1 MASHFEG
8 MGRRV
13 SRLRVSHA
21 FHSPLMEPMLDDF
34 RAVVGGLAWSEPVV
48 PVVSNVTGAVAGPG
62 LLSDPEYWVGHVR
75 EAVRFADGVRA
86 LRTLGVSRFVECG
99 PDAVL
104 TGLAR
109 QVLDHDNDAGEQ
121 VVFASMLRG
130 GRAEDTTAVTALAEL
145 FASGADV
152 DWTALFSERDRV
164 PVDLPTYAFQHQRYW
179 LDIPGNRAGDV
190 GSAGLDGVDHPLL
203 SAMVVSPESGGVV
216 LTGRLSVDAQAWV
229 ADHDVLGRIL
239 LPGTAFVELA
249 VRAGDEVGCAAVE
262 DLTLEAPLVLPA
274 GGGAAVQVVVGAV
287 DETGRRTVDVF
298 SRTEDAWTRH
308 ATGLLAP
315 HTTVPDFEL
324 TAWPPQ
330 GARRLEVEGAYE
342 RLANRGY
349 LYGPVFQGL
358 KAAWRRGD
366 DVFAE
371 VELPEE
377 SWEEAHRF
385 GLHPALLDAAM
396 HVDLLL
402 DGTDG
407 DEGATM
413 LPFSWNGVSLHA
425 SGATALRVHI
435 RRLRGEEVSAI
446 GVADSTGQLVA
457 TVDSLVT

>member
-1 MASHFEG
+1 M
-8 MGRRV
+8 
-13 SRLRVSHA
+13 
-21 FHSPLMEPMLDDF
+21 
-34 RAVVGGLAWSEPVV
+34 
-48 PVVSNVTGAVAGPG
+48 
-62 LLSDPEYWVGHVR
+62 
-75 EAVRFADGVRA
+75 RFADGISA
-86 LRTLGVSRFVECG
+86 LRGQGVTRFVECG

-109 QVLDHDNDAGEQ
+109 QILDEDDE
-121 VVFASMLRG
+121 VTFASVLR
-130 GRAEDTTAVTALAEL
+130 RDRPEDTTAVTALAEL
-145 FASGADV
+145 FASGAEV

-216 LTGRLSVDAQAWV
+216 LTGRLSVDAQAWI

-249 VRAGDEVGCAAVE
+249 VRAGDEVGCAAVD
-262 DLTLEAPLVLPA
+262 DLTLEAPLVLTA
-274 GGGAAVQVVVGAV
+274 AGGAAVQVVVGAA
-287 DETGRRTVDVF
+287 DETDRRTVDVF
-298 SRTEDAWTRH
+298 SRAEGTEGTWIRH

-315 HTTVPDFEL
+315 RTTVPDFDL

-330 GARRLEVEGAYE
+330 GARRLEIEGAYE

-377 SWEEAHRF
+377 SWEEGARF
-385 GLHPALLDAAM
+385 GLHPALLDSAM

-402 DGTDG
+402 DGTDE

-457 TVDSLVT
+457 TVDSLVTRPVSADQLESVGGGVERLLWRVEWVPAPAGSARAAGG